1 MYDTIM
7 NELEQKAF
15 DSILHPNAAHDAG
28 HLKRVAIYASELVDI
43 MGGTEREKELT
54 YIAGL
59 FHDVIRYPT
68 KGHDQRSAE
77 ETKRILPEYGFKSED
92 IDAIYD
98 AIKDHNELP
107 VWGEN
112 KLADAIVLA
121 DKLFEANGAYI
132 CFRRAMFMAQTSDEI
147 RQKQTAIDAT
157 LDESKV
163 RMENFNAS
171 KYPLQF
177 QELAYSQQKWQ
188 EEFKDALEKKDDWAV
203 HLTKT
208 MYAFGKGTAGLNEAI
223 MQYEPKYELDK
234 LFKEEAVK
242 YIKGEKT
249 NEFMALINKE

>member
-1 MYDTIM
+1 MYEKSM
-7 NELEQKAF
+7 NKLEEKAF
-15 DSILHPNAAHDAG
+15 ASIPHPNAAHDAG
-28 HLKRVAIYASELVDI
+28 HLKRVALYASELMDVLS
-43 MGGTEREKELT
+43 GTEREKELT
-54 YIAGL
+54 YVAGL

-68 KGHDQRSAE
+68 DGHDQRSAE

-92 IDAIYD
+92 INAIYD
-98 AIKDHNELP
+98 AIKSHNKLP

-132 CFRRAMFMAQTSDEI
+132 CFRRAMFMAQTPDEI

-163 RMENFNAS
+163 RMDSFNAS

-188 EEFKDALEKKDDWAV
+188 EQFKNALEKKDDWAV
-203 HLTKT
+203 HLTET
-208 MYAFGKGTAGLNEAI
+208 MHASGKGITGLNEAI
-223 MQYEPKYELDK
+223 LHYEPKYEMDR

-249 NEFMALINKE
+249 NEFMALIDRQ